1 VARGDPTGS
10 PLPSRKRNV
19 FMLDVLYVLGAI
31 ALFVVVGLIGRAV
44 EKL

>member
-1 VARGDPTGS
+1 
-10 PLPSRKRNV
+10 V